1 MRTRLL
7 VVLLAF
13 SVTAVAAFAWPL
25 LLVTARERT
34 QQLAIGRTADLA
46 RFAGLAQQDDSA
58 QLVSE
63 VNRYSALYGE
73 PVIVVDASRQPIVA
87 AGLSVDDVAPVI
99 DAALRNQPLPAL
111 DTVLPWSTSDVLVAR
126 PIGTGSRVIGAVVMR
141 ASVRAA
147 AADVLRGWAWILS
160 GAFAAL
166 VGCVLLALVVA
177 RWVLRPLAELSLG
190 LRAVAA
196 GQPHAHVP
204 GRLGPRE
211 LRELASSF
219 NRMSDAVSEAAE
231 QQHRLISDASHQLR
245 NPLAA
250 LRLRVDSLAPR
261 VVPAGQSSYRSAV
274 SEVERLESLL
284 DSLLAMAHAEHT
296 ATLLAA
302 SADPSVC
309 VPAVV
314 VLERLDAWSV
324 SASAA
329 GVSLLPGD
337 IDTSFEVRCP
347 EHDLSQVLDVVLDN
361 AIKYGGTSVTVSCTP
376 SSITVVDNGPGL
388 STEELPLATTRF
400 WRSRQA
406 SHPQG
411 SGLGLP
417 IAERLITARGGR
429 LSLRAASSLPAT
441 ASPAATPTGLAV
453 IIELPS

>member
-1 MRTRLL
+1 
-7 VVLLAF
+7 
-13 SVTAVAAFAWPL
+13 
-25 LLVTARERT
+25 
-34 QQLAIGRTADLA
+34 
-46 RFAGLAQQDDSA
+46 
-58 QLVSE
+58 
-63 VNRYSALYGE
+63 
-73 PVIVVDASRQPIVA
+73 
-87 AGLSVDDVAPVI
+87 
-99 DAALRNQPLPAL
+99 
-111 DTVLPWSTSDVLVAR
+111 
-126 PIGTGSRVIGAVVMR
+126 
-141 ASVRAA
+141 
-147 AADVLRGWAWILS
+147 
-160 GAFAAL
+160 
-166 VGCVLLALVVA
+166 
-177 RWVLRPLAELSLG
+177 
-190 LRAVAA
+190 
-196 GQPHAHVP
+196 
-204 GRLGPRE
+204 
-211 LRELASSF
+211 
-219 NRMSDAVSEAAE
+219 MSDAVSEAAE

-302 SADPSVC
+302 ATDPSVC

-441 ASPAATPTGLAV
+441 APAATPTGLAV

>member
-1 MRTRLL
+1 VRTRLL

-34 QQLAIGRTADLA
+34 QQLSIGRTADLA
-46 RFAGLAQQDDSA
+46 RFAGRAQQDDSE

-63 VNRYSALYGE
+63 VNRYAALYGE
-73 PVIVVDASRQPIVA
+73 PVIVVDATRRPIVA
-87 AGLSVDDVAPVI
+87 AGLSVDDVASVI
-99 DAALRNQPLPAL
+99 DAALRNQPAPAM

-147 AADVLRGWAWILS
+147 AADVLHGWAVIIA

-166 VGCVLLALVVA
+166 VGFVLLALVVA

-190 LRAVAA
+190 LGAVAA
-196 GQPHAHVP
+196 GQPHAHVR

-231 QQHRLISDASHQLR
+231 QQRRLISDASHQLR

-261 VVPAGQSSYRSAV
+261 VVVDGQPSYRSAV
-274 SEVERLESLL
+274 QEVERLESLL

-296 ATLLAA
+296 ATRLAV
-302 SADPSVC
+302 SPDTEVC
-309 VPAVV
+309 VAAVV

-324 SASAA
+324 AAADA
-329 GVSLLPGD
+329 GVSLVQGD
-337 IDTSFEVRCP
+337 VDNSFEVRCP
-347 EHDLSQVLDVVLDN
+347 EHDLSQALDVVLDN
-361 AIKYGGTSVTVSCTP
+361 AIKYGGSRVVVSCVAGA
-376 SSITVVDNGPGL
+376 ITVVDNGPGL
-388 STEELPLATTRF
+388 SPSELSLATTRF
-400 WRSRQA
+400 WRSRA
-406 SHPQG
+406 SSHPRG
-411 SGLGLP
+411 SGLGLS
-417 IAERLITARGGR
+417 IADRLVTARGGR
-429 LSLRAASSLPAT
+429 LSLQAGESGGLT
-441 ASPAATPTGLAV
+441 VTIEVPT
-453 IIELPS
+453 